1 MTIPN
6 QNNTYTERQLCR
18 DCFVDIPAPAPRC
31 PSCGSPRVLAHLEL
45 HDLTIAHIDCDAF
58 YASVE
63 KRDNPAIRDQ
73 PVIVG
78 GGHRGVV
85 AAACY
90 VARLYGVRSAMP
102 MYTALKMCPSA
113 VVVRPDMAKYSAAGQ
128 AIRTIMRDYT
138 PLVQPISIDEA
149 FLDLSGTQALHSAS
163 PAQCLARIVNRIEA
177 EIGVSAS
184 IGLSYNKFLAKV
196 ASDIDKPKGFA
207 IIGRSEALSFL
218 EPRPVGTIWGVGR
231 ALQATLRRQGVT
243 TIGHLQHMTEAD
255 LVAKH
260 GVMGRRLFHFSRGED
275 DRAVNPVSITKSI
288 SSETT
293 FADDIFHFDE
303 LRRRLWPLCEKVSER
318 LKVKHVIGYTVTFK
332 LKRTDFQQVTR
343 RHKMANPTQLAETI
357 YQTAVHLLEPEA
369 TGVAFRLIGVGM
381 SDLKNETEADQPDL
395 LNSLSGRA
403 ADIERTIDDIRAK
416 IGPGAIIKGRSL
428 G

>member
-1 MTIPN
+1 MTGPN
-6 QNNTYTERQLCR
+6 QNNTYIERQLCR

-231 ALQATLRRQGVT
+231 ALQAALRRQGVT

-260 GVMGRRLFHFSRGED
+260 GVMGRRLYHFSRGED

>member
-1 MTIPN
+1 MNDPVW
-6 QNNTYTERQLCR
+6 ESGLCR
-18 DCFVDIPAPAPRC
+18 DCLADISAPAARC
-31 PSCGSPRVLAHLEL
+31 PSCGSPRILAHPEL
-45 HDLTIAHIDCDAF
+45 HDLAIAHIDCDAF
-58 YASVE
+58 YASIE

-102 MYTALKMCPSA
+102 MYTALKACPDA

-128 AIRTIMRDYT
+128 NIRAIMRDYT

-149 FLDLSGTQALHSAS
+149 FLDLSGTQRLHGAS
-163 PAQCLARIVNRIEA
+163 PAQSLARIVNRIDV
-177 EIGVSAS
+177 EIGISAS

-196 ASDIDKPKGFA
+196 ASDLDKPKGFA
-207 IIGRSEALSFL
+207 VIGRSEAVSFL
-218 EPRPVGTIWGVGR
+218 ATKPVSAIWGVGR

-243 TIGHLQHMTEAD
+243 TIGHLQRMTEAD

-260 GVMGRRLFHFSRGED
+260 GVMGRRLYHFSRGED
-275 DRAVNPVSITKSI
+275 DRPVDPVSNTKSI

-293 FADDIFHFDE
+293 FADDIFNVDE
-303 LRRRLWPLCEKVSER
+303 LRRRLWPLCEKVAGR
-318 LKVKHVIGYTVTFK
+318 LKAKHVIGQTVTLK
-332 LKRTDFQQVTR
+332 LKRADFRQVTR
-343 RHKMANPTQLAETI
+343 RHKSADPTQLAETI

-369 TGVAFRLIGVGM
+369 TGAAFRLIGVGM
-381 SDLKNETEADQPDL
+381 SDLRSETEADQPDL
-395 LNSLSGRA
+395 LNPVANRA
-403 ADIERTIDDIRAK
+403 AEIEQAMDDVRAK
-416 IGPGAIIKGRSL
+416 SGPNAIIKGRSL
-428 G
+428 N

>member
-1 MTIPN
+1 MNKQI
-6 QNNTYTERQLCR
+6 EDDAILEMRLCR
-18 DCFVDIPAPAPRC
+18 DCLLDIPDPAPRC
-31 PSCGSPRVLAHLEL
+31 PSCGSPRVLSHSEL

-58 YASVE
+58 YASIE

-102 MYTALKMCPSA
+102 MYTALKACPDA
-113 VVVRPDMAKYSAAGQ
+113 VVVRPNMAKYSTAGQ
-128 AIRTIMRDYT
+128 AIRTIMRDFT

-149 FLDLSGTQALHSAS
+149 FLDLSGTQALHGAS
-163 PAQCLARIVNRIEA
+163 PAQSLARIVNRIEV

-196 ASDIDKPKGFA
+196 ASDLDKPKGFA
-207 IIGRSEALSFL
+207 VIGRAEALSFL
-218 EPRPVGTIWGVGR
+218 APRPVGAIWGVGR
-231 ALQATLRRQGVT
+231 ALQAALRRQGVT
-243 TIGHLQHMTEAD
+243 TIGHLQQMAEAD

-260 GVMGRRLFHFSRGED
+260 GAMGRRLFHFSRGED
-275 DRAVNPVSITKSI
+275 DRPVNPVSVAKSI

-293 FADDIFHFDE
+293 FADDIFNFDE
-303 LRRRLWPLCEKVSER
+303 LRRRLWPLCEKVAER
-318 LKVKHVIGYTVTFK
+318 LKVKHVIGHTVTLK
-332 LKRTDFQQVTR
+332 LKRTNFQQVTR
-343 RHKMANPTQLAETI
+343 RHKMADPTQLAETI
-357 YQTAVHLLEPEA
+357 YQTAIHLLEPEA
-369 TGVAFRLIGVGM
+369 TGAAFRLIGVGM
-381 SDLKNETEADQPDL
+381 SDLINETEADQPDL
-395 LNSLSGRA
+395 LNPLLGRA
-403 ADIERTIDDIRAK
+403 ADIEQAIDDVRAK
-416 IGPGAIIKGRSL
+416 LGPNAIMKGRSL